1 MVQMDAKVEK
11 VKMRIFSVGNS
22 FQLGLG
28 NDSCVEDDYPVWVN
42 RTPRERSN
50 HGFTLLELLVVM
62 LIMTVLILVAVPS
75 ITRGL
80 ASLRLENS
88 SRKIAA
94 ALRVARA
101 KAIHKQEIYF
111 MEFDLEKVQVRL
123 ACPGNGYQK
132 TFSLP
137 EGISFSKVTLLN
149 EKKNMKV
156 NSRRPVTFFFLPNGI
171 SQAFEVRL
179 KNERGREF
187 KIIQDALFKNSPRI
201 EEVLIK
207 R

>member
-1 MVQMDAKVEK
+1 MKI
-11 VKMRIFSVGNS
+11 RIFSVGNS
-22 FQLGLG
+22 FPLGTG
-28 NDSCVEDDYPVWVN
+28 NESCIEDNYPAWVN
-42 RTPRERSN
+42 PTPRKHSN

-62 LIMTVLILVAVPS
+62 LILTVLILVAVPS

-88 SRKIAA
+88 SRQIAA

-101 KAIHKQEIYF
+101 KAIRKQEIYF
-111 MEFDLEKVQVRL
+111 MEFDMNKVQVTL

-132 TFSLP
+132 IFSLP

-149 EKKNMKV
+149 EKKNVKV
-156 NSRRPVTFFFLPNGI
+156 SSRKPVTFFFLPNGI

-187 KIIQDALFKNSPRI
+187 KIIQDALLKNSPRI